1 MLPLYEKTKFFL
13 NLNTELIII
22 KSMANT
28 YTQLNVQ
35 TVFAVK
41 GRENIITSH
50 FRNQLF
56 EYIAGILRN
65 IKQYPLAVNGYKDH
79 VHIFF
84 ELNPDSSL
92 SNVLETVKS
101 NSSKW
106 INSNKFVLGRFEWQR
121 GYGGFTY
128 SRSQRNG
135 VIQYIMNQERHHK
148 TLTFRDEYLEMLE
161 KFEMEYDER
170 YIFEFYD

>member
-1 MLPLYEKTKFFL
+1 
-13 NLNTELIII
+13 
-22 KSMANT
+22 MANT

-41 GRENIITSH
+41 GRDNILTSN
-50 FRNQLF
+50 FRNNLF

-65 IKQYPLAVNGYKDH
+65 SKQYPLAVNGYKDH

-92 SNVLETVKS
+92 SDVLEVIKS

-106 INSNKFVLGRFEWQR
+106 INSNRFVMGRFEWQR
-121 GYGGFTY
+121 GFSGFTY
-128 SRSQRNG
+128 SRSQRNN
-135 VIQYIMNQERHHK
+135 VIQYIMNQENHHK
-148 TLTFRDEYLEMLE
+148 AQTFKEEYLEILR

>member
-1 MLPLYEKTKFFL
+1 
-13 NLNTELIII
+13 
-22 KSMANT
+22 MANT

-35 TVFAVK
+35 TVFTVK
-41 GRENIITSH
+41 GRGNILTSH
-50 FRNQLF
+50 FRAQLF

-65 IKQYPLAVNGYKDH
+65 NKQFPLAINGYKDH

-92 SNVLETVKS
+92 SSVLELVKS

-106 INSNKFVLGRFEWQR
+106 INSNHLVMGRFEWQR

-128 SRSQRNG
+128 SRSQRNN
-135 VIQYIMNQERHHK
+135 VIQYILNQENHH
-148 TLTFRDEYLEMLE
+148 TSQTFREEYLEILR

-170 YIFEFYD
+170 YLFEFYD